1 MEQATVD
8 VVDAALRHGR
18 PFAVVPCCVFAHLF
32 PERRLRDGKAVA
44 EYDPSSLS
52 LYNALV

>member
-1 MEQATVD
+1 MD